1 MPKFIILI
9 WIFPV
14 DFKNM
19 DIEIR
24 NFHGVSYD
32 IYYELYIRK
41 FSGSIDTNIEFCDA
55 VSSF

>member
-1 MPKFIILI
+1 M
-9 WIFPV
+9 FPV